1 LFEIKATEKRM
12 VLSPE
17 EASKAIRS
25 GRVRGPIEIP
35 GRLDL
40 TNFAGEGLPA
50 GLHCYELDASGS
62 QLTCLPEDIRIDG
75 RLVLD
80 NCSNLSELPDG
91 LTVGSLSLRNCTSL
105 TALPEN
111 LSTWFLDMTGSAH
124 FETWPNHGTIH
135 SGALI
140 LRGCASIRTLPKW
153 IGRLAQLDLAGC
165 VQVREIPEGT
175 SVNSWVDIGGT
186 GITRLPR
193 SLAGASLRW
202 RGVPVDERIAFH
214 PEQLTAK
221 EALAEKNAEIRRV
234 MIERIGYFRF
244 AQEARAKVL
253 DEDRDPGGVRQ
264 LLFIDLREDEPL
276 VGLSCYCPSTARQ
289 YLIRVP
295 PTMKTCHQAAAW
307 MAGFDDPSLYRP
319 QIET

>member
-1 LFEIKATEKRM
+1 M

-25 GRVRGPIEIP
+25 GRGRGSIEVP
-35 GRLDL
+35 DRLDL
-40 TNFAGEGLPA
+40 TNFGEENLPA
-50 GLHCYELDASGS
+50 GLSCYELDASGS
-62 QLTCLPEDIRIDG
+62 QLTSLPEDIRIDG

-80 NCSNLSELPDG
+80 NCSKLTHLPEG
-91 LTVGSLSLRNCTSL
+91 LTVGSLSLRNCPLL
-105 TALPEN
+105 TALPEK

-124 FETWPNHGTIH
+124 FETWPRQGTIH
-135 SGALI
+135 HGALI
-140 LRGCASIRTLPKW
+140 LRGCAGLRTLPNW
-153 IGRLAQLDLAGC
+153 IGRLSQMDLAGC
-165 VQVREIPEGT
+165 VQLREIPEGIA
-175 SVNSWVDIGGT
+175 VNSWVDIGGT

-202 RGVPVDERIAFH
+202 RGVPVNERIAFN

-221 EALAEKNAEIRRV
+221 EALAEKNAEVRRV
-234 MIERIGYFRF
+234 MIERIGNLRF
-244 AQEARAKVL
+244 AQEAQAKIL
-253 DEDRDPGGVRQ
+253 DQDRDPGGVRQ

-276 VGLSCYCPSTARQ
+276 VGLSCFCPSTARQ

-307 MAGFDDPSLYRP
+307 MAGFDEPSLYRP
-319 QIET
+319 LIET